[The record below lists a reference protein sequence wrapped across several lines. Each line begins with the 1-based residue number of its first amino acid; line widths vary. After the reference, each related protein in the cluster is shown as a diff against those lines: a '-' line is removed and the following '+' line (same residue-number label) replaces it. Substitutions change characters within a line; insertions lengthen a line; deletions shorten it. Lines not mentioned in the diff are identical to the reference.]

1 MEESQGVEVLN
12 ILIPVV
18 GVIFL
23 IAVGVLLLNQ
33 YFRKSLVLQKLREEE
48 LKNRQQQELL
58 QTSLAV
64 QENERKRIAQD
75 LHDELGATL
84 SISRM
89 HLMKLEQNPD
99 LGDGIKSS
107 ILNVRAVTESAL
119 TSMRRISHELM
130 PAQLGNFGLIKT
142 LQGVVN
148 QINETHQIK
157 VTLAADTFSRLEWEV
172 EVSLYRIVMELI
184 NNTIKHA
191 NATEI
196 TIDLKLNKN
205 VLELI
210 YADNGVG
217 MVSKSDSSQGLG
229 LKNLLARSNA
239 INGSFELMDGN
250 GFGAKVSVPI
260 NRNNE

>member
-1 MEESQGVEVLN
+1 MEESQGIELLN

-23 IAVGVLLLNQ
+23 IAIGVLLLNQ

-48 LKNRQQQELL
+48 LKTRQQQELL

-64 QENERKRIAQD
+64 QENERRRIAQD

-99 LGDGIKSS
+99 LADDIKSS

-130 PAQLGNFGLIKT
+130 PAQLGNFGLLKT
-142 LQGVVN
+142 LQGLVN
-148 QINETHQIK
+148 QINEAHQLK
-157 VTLAADTFSRLEWEV
+157 VSLVSDTFSRLEWEV

-196 TIDLKLNKN
+196 TIGLKVNKN

-210 YADNGVG
+210 YSDDGRGIPSN
-217 MVSKSDSSQGLG
+217 SDSSQGLG
-229 LKNLLARSNA
+229 LKNLLARANA
-239 INGSFELMDGN
+239 INGSFDLMEN
-250 GFGAKVSVPI
+250 KGFRAKVTVPI
-260 NRNNE
+260 NRNDE